1 VVFSQGVAQKLG
13 ISRRVIATILAKQ
26 RGEPLLRLRP
36 LGEGFSVLHQVCL
49 RYSLYMKPHPRH
61 HSRLRRSLLMT
72 PSPSCTL
79 ASPRMQTEDSR
90 KTLTLKLVFDP
101 VSAPSE
107 GKTTWVSQPG
117 GALHQSSVKPGS
129 SAAHGASV
137 DAFER
142 SILLQPQYAAL
153 LSKFGCDASSLLLSF
168 ERSILLQPHY
178 AAPLSKF
185 GCDKGYAFDVG
196 VWDFFHHSSGH
207 SLSRRA
213 KPSRYDSPL
222 FVFHRSGW
230 METHPPAV
238 HGAVRHE
245 RWQRNLQRHRC
256 SAATKSLVRHTSL
269 LCFPASPAYSVR
281 AMVSSALASTV
292 SAERRG

>member
-196 VWDFFHHSSGH
+196 IFSIIQAAI
-207 SLSRRA
+207 LCRA
-213 KPSRYDSPL
+213 VPNLR
-222 FVFHRSGW
+222 V
-230 METHPPAV
+230 TI
-238 HGAVRHE
+238 RHF
-245 RWQRNLQRHRC
+245 
-256 SAATKSLVRHTSL
+256 
-269 LCFPASPAYSVR
+269 LCFIAAGGWKRIHPLS
-281 AMVSSALASTV
+281 MVLSGTSGGSEISSATA
-292 SAERRG
+292 AQQRPRAW